1 MSLFPILAEYFMYS
15 HLPYFLYI
23 ALLLRRRGV
32 DMTAP
37 TTPTSTPTT
46 PTSTPT
52 TLTTAIPIHVFD
64 GPITRSRAKKL
75 QQEVHAL
82 LCEIHFTINESYIL
96 PKSCTLLMLRF
107 TKKDDKNS
115 QGNGHRRIMLE
126 PSQSCRIVSKK

>member
-1 MSLFPILAEYFMYS
+1 
-15 HLPYFLYI
+15 
-23 ALLLRRRGV
+23 
-32 DMTAP
+32 MT
-37 TTPTSTPTT
+37 TPTT

-52 TLTTAIPIHVFD
+52 TSTTATPIHVFD

-96 PKSCTLLMLRF
+96 PKSCTLLMLWF

-115 QGNGHRRIMLE
+115 QGNGHIGE
-126 PSQSCRIVSKK
+126 SCSNQASPAGSSQRNNHNF

>member
-1 MSLFPILAEYFMYS
+1 MIMIGYQLECWYVGS
-15 HLPYFLYI
+15 
-23 ALLLRRRGV
+23 
-32 DMTAP
+32 DMT
-37 TTPTSTPTT
+37 TPTT

-52 TLTTAIPIHVFD
+52 TSTTTTPIHVFD

-107 TKKDDKNS
+107 TKKDDRTHKE
-115 QGNGHRRIMLE
+115 MDT
-126 PSQSCRIVSKK
+126 

>member
-1 MSLFPILAEYFMYS
+1 M
-15 HLPYFLYI
+15 
-23 ALLLRRRGV
+23 
-32 DMTAP
+32 

-52 TLTTAIPIHVFD
+52 TTTPIHVFD
-64 GPITRSRAKKL
+64 GPITHSRAKKL

-96 PKSCTLLMLRF
+96 SKSCTMLMLRF

-115 QGNGHRRIMLE
+115 QGNGHIEESFSNQASLAGS
-126 PSQSCRIVSKK
+126 SQRNNHNF